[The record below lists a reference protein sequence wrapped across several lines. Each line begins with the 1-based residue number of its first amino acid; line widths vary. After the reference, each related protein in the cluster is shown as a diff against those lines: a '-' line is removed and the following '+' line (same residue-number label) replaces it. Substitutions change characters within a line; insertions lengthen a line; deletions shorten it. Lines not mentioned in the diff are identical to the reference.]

1 MTTTAPPTDLFAAA
15 IAFVLEHEGGFSD
28 DPVDPGGVTRWG
40 ISLAWLRNAGQLDL
54 DHDGR
59 MDGDV
64 NGDGVV
70 NAEDVRA
77 MPRERAILLY
87 RLHWWDAQGYARITD
102 PAIATKTLDLS
113 VNMGAAGAHR
123 CLQRALRAAWFPVGD
138 DGKLGPKT
146 LSAVNA
152 ADPRALLPAFAS
164 EAAGYYRS
172 LIAARPAFS
181 KYEKGWLNR
190 AYARPSL

>member
-1 MTTTAPPTDLFAAA
+1 METLARTPDLFAAA

-40 ISLAWLRNAGQLDL
+40 ISLAWLRKAGLLDL

-64 NGDGVV
+64 NGDGRVD
-70 NAEDVRA
+70 AEDVRA
-77 MPRERAILLY
+77 MPRDAAIKLY
-87 RLHWWDAQGYARITD
+87 RLHWWDAQGYARFRH
-102 PAIATKTLDLS
+102 PLIAVKTLDLA

-123 CLQRALRAAWFPVGD
+123 CLQRALRAVNVPVDD

-146 LSAVNA
+146 LGAVNA
-152 ADPRALLPAFAS
+152 AEAYPLLSSLKS

-172 LIAARPAFS
+172 LIAARPPFS

-190 AYARPSL
+190 AYAHPSL